1 MTEYSVVIPVYNG
14 AGTLVELCNRVSAV
28 FKNITENFE
37 IIFVDDDS
45 VDNSWQ
51 ILGQLRAKDV
61 RIKLI
66 RLMRNFGQHNAIMCG
81 FQHARGKFVITMD
94 DDLQNPPE
102 EIPKLISKI
111 KEGHDLVYGEYI
123 SKKHGWFRN
132 AGSNFVQLIYR
143 KVFNVKG
150 NLTAFRIITA
160 ELACQII
167 KYNFNYV
174 FIDGLLAWNTKNI
187 GYVLVL
193 HHKRT
198 LGKSG
203 YSLRKLLDLSFNMI
217 TNFSIVPL
225 RLASFTGLLFACL
238 GFIMAIVYFIKK
250 ICLGI
255 PVAGFATIIIA
266 ITIFSG
272 IQLIILGLMGEYL
285 GRILLNIN
293 IKPQFLIREKHV

>member
-1 MTEYSVVIPVYNG
+1 MVEYSVVIPVYNSSK
-14 AGTLVELCNRVSAV
+14 TLEELYARISAV

-37 IIFVDDDS
+37 IIFIDDDS
-45 VDNSWQ
+45 IDSSWKK
-51 ILGQLRAKDV
+51 LNELRARDGK
-61 RIKLI
+61 IKLI
-66 RLMRNFGQHNAIMCG
+66 QLMRNFGQHNAIMCG
-81 FQHARGKFVITMD
+81 FHHARGKFIITMD

-102 EIPKLISKI
+102 EIPNLISKI
-111 KEGHDLVYGEYI
+111 KEGYDLVYGEYI
-123 SKKHGWFRN
+123 SKKHGLFRN
-132 AGSNFVQLIYR
+132 AGSNFVQFIYK
-143 KVFNVKG
+143 KVFNVRG
-150 NLTAFRIITA
+150 NLTSFRIITV
-160 ELACQII
+160 ELVGQIT

-187 GYVLVL
+187 GYALVV
-193 HHKRT
+193 HQKRT

-203 YSLRKLLDLSFNMI
+203 YSLRKLFTLSFNMI

-225 RLASFTGLLFACL
+225 QLASVTGILFACL
-238 GFIMAIVYFIKK
+238 GFIMAVVYFIKK

-285 GRILLNIN
+285 GRILLSIN
-293 IKPQFLIREKHV
+293 SKPQFLIREKHV